1 MRRAGVDNRSKG
13 AQGKPA
19 HSQPRD
25 DTWKFQLY
33 SAGETAKSR
42 RAVANLRSICDQYL
56 PCGYS
61 IEVVDL
67 LADPERARTEAII
80 AVPTVIRKSP
90 PPERRVI
97 GDLSRTEE
105 VLKGLDIPHEGL
117 PKNPR

>member
-1 MRRAGVDNRSKG
+1 MRRAGVDNWSKG

-19 HSQPRD
+19 HSQPED
-25 DTWKFQLY
+25 AWKFQLY

-42 RAVANLRSICDQYL
+42 RAVANLRSICAQYL
-56 PCGYS
+56 PSGYS

-67 LADPERARTEAII
+67 LTNPGRAKTEAII
-80 AVPTVIRKSP
+80 ATPTVIRKSP
-90 PPERRVI
+90 PPEQRVI

-117 PKNPR
+117 PKSPR

>member
-1 MRRAGVDNRSKG
+1 MRRAGVDNRSKWS
-13 AQGKPA
+13 QGKPA
-19 HSQPRD
+19 QSQPPN
-25 DTWKFQLY
+25 DTWKFQIFT
-33 SAGETAKSR
+33 AGKTAKYS

-67 LADPERARTEAII
+67 LADPERATTEAII

-117 PKNPR
+117 PKNRR

>member
-1 MRRAGVDNRSKG
+1 MRRAGVDNRSNG
-13 AQGKPA
+13 SQEKPA
-19 HSQPRD
+19 HSQPPD
-25 DTWKFQLY
+25 DAWKFQLY
-33 SAGETAKSR
+33 RAGDTAKCR

-56 PCGYS
+56 PGRYS

-67 LADPERARTEAII
+67 LGDPERARTEAII

-90 PPERRVI
+90 PPERRVV

-105 VLKGLDIPHEGL
+105 ALKGLDIPHEGL